1 MVGDIALKDRARAQK
16 VDSSPW
22 TMDEIQR
29 EFERLIR
36 DAKESGKILTE
47 KQIERIAQNTV
58 KIAGRS
64 LHRTLMQNAPRM
76 LSERR
81 KSGAGFERRNFQR
94 WRKAFD
100 LIETIWVSC
109 EELGRSF
116 NEHYRPEAVEE
127 QDYVFEA
134 MTHLHAK
141 ALLVTSEII
150 CLLKGGFADGAL
162 TRWRTLYE
170 INVVAA
176 LIEREGQDL
185 ALRYLAHSRVQAWN
199 DVKDDDCEISEQT
212 EDRGQ
217 LKAQAEHAINR
228 FGIELN
234 RRNGWACGITGNK
247 NPTFDNLIN
256 LSGRSEGRLLYKHAS
271 LHIHS
276 NHRGLDELLG
286 VCESDRSVLL
296 VGQSNSGMVLPLV
309 MTVNSIVETT
319 AMLIMIKP
327 NLDRGVL
334 ISSILRMASRMNKM
348 ASSIEQRTYEAAK
361 KRERSKYQRHT
372 VD

>member
-1 MVGDIALKDRARAQK
+1 LNGRAQAQK
-16 VDSSPW
+16 PDHAPW
-22 TMDEIQR
+22 AMDEIQR
-29 EFERLIR
+29 GFERIIQ
-36 DAKESGKILTE
+36 DAEKSGHVLTA
-47 KQIERIAQNTV
+47 KKIERIAEKTV
-58 KIAGRS
+58 RSAGRS
-64 LHRTLMQNAPRM
+64 VYRTLMESAPKM
-76 LSERR
+76 LLERR
-81 KSGAGFERRNFQR
+81 KDGLGFERRNIRR

-109 EELGRSF
+109 EELGRAF

-170 INVVAA
+170 VNVVAA
-176 LIEREGQDL
+176 LMVQEGQEL

-199 DVKDDDCEISEQT
+199 DVKDDALEVGESE
-212 EDRGQ
+212 EDRDYLRG
-217 LKAQAEHAINR
+217 QAEYAIAR
-228 FGIELN
+228 FGTELN
-234 RRNGWACGITGNK
+234 KRNGWACGITGNK
-247 NPTFDNLIN
+247 SPTFDNLIE
-256 LSGRSEGRLLYKHAS
+256 LSGRSDGRSLYKHAS

-286 VCESDRSVLL
+286 VCESEKSVLL
-296 VGQSNSGMVLPLV
+296 VGQSNSGMVMPLTMAV
-309 MTVNSIVETT
+309 YSIVETT
-319 AMLIMIKP
+319 TMFILTKP

-334 ISSILRMASRMNKM
+334 LNSILRMVKRMNQL
-348 ASSIEQRTYEAAK
+348 AGGIERRTFAAAK
-361 KRERSKYQRHT
+361 KCENGKF
-372 VD
+372 DDLAAN